1 VTGKIREDSMSILD
15 ACSTWLDTLVL
26 IVWQF
31 LQSSEGN
38 QAIASVG
45 GLLIILYYLRQGVL
59 PGGRIAAVLLSA
71 TLAIGLWSLVLLMA
85 TSLDANSGQKCR
97 ASPLLYKVATKVR

>member
-1 VTGKIREDSMSILD
+1 MSILD
-15 ACSTWLDTLVL
+15 ACSTWMDTLVL

-38 QAIASVG
+38 QAIASLG
-45 GLLIILYYLRQGVL
+45 GVLIILYYLRQGAL

-71 TLAIGLWSLVLLMA
+71 MLAVGLWSLVMLTA
-85 TSLDANSGQKCR
+85 TTLEANSGQKCR
-97 ASPLLYKVATKVR
+97 ASPLLFKVATKPVR